1 MNGQKLMK
9 LTLTEFNK
17 IRMDLLAIQQ
27 CYSDSFM
34 SIMEEYILYYS
45 HYGLSLLTP
54 VLR

>member
-1 MNGQKLMK
+1 MK
-9 LTLTEFNK
+9 LTCQLNLNK
-17 IRMDLLAIQQ
+17 RMDLLATQQ
-27 CYSDSFM
+27 CYGDSFM